1 MENSIAQQL
10 KSLRFVY
17 LALMFG
23 AISFILFAVIINYFG
38 GTLIVPDKIIYHAFL
53 IVSNVFFVVGLLV
66 AVYITRKKLSA
77 ITVDGLKEKLDKY
90 REAILIRGA
99 ILEGTT
105 FLFVACYLMMGFN
118 IFLIE
123 TIIGFLVLAFFFPT
137 NRRIAEEL
145 KIDVR
150 QLTRS

>member
-1 MENSIAQQL
+1 MEKVIAQKL

-17 LALMFG
+17 MALIIG
-23 AISFILFAVIINYFG
+23 VISFILVAVIINYFNG
-38 GTLIVPDKIIYHAFL
+38 SFLVPDQIMYNIFL

-77 ITVDGLKEKLDKY
+77 ITADGLNEKLDHY
-90 REAILIRGA
+90 REAIIIRGA

-118 IFLIE
+118 IF
-123 TIIGFLVLAFFFPT
+123 
-137 NRRIAEEL
+137 
-145 KIDVR
+145 
-150 QLTRS
+150 

>member
-1 MENSIAQQL
+1 MEKVIAQKL

-17 LALMFG
+17 MALIIG
-23 AISFILFAVIINYFG
+23 VISFILIAVIINYFNG
-38 GTLIVPDKIIYHAFL
+38 SFLVPDQIMYNTFL

-66 AVYITRKKLSA
+66 AVYITKKKLSV
-77 ITVDGLKEKLDKY
+77 ITTDDLESKLDQY
-90 REAILIRGA
+90 REAILTRGA

-105 FLFVACYLMMGFN
+105 FLFVACYLMMGFH

-123 TIIGFLVLAFFFPT
+123 TIIGILALAFFFPT

-150 QLTRS
+150 QLS